1 LNRAAEIPGEKHILL
16 VEDDGI
22 VIEDIRACLG
32 RMGHVLRWVYGSG
45 DACVAAGIEGWGRR
59 PDLALLDVQLPGE
72 LDGIDVALR
81 LAGWGVPVV
90 FVTGIPEESILLRA
104 GEMAPVGFVRKP
116 FGEGELGSVLAGALG
131 VAGPVE
137 DVMLGRRE
145 SLEVLGRLAGG
156 FAHDFNNLLTVLL
169 GNLSLL
175 EAREGLAGDIHLATA
190 KGATL
195 EAQGLVQQ
203 LMPFAPGAIPVK
215 ERIELSGYLREL
227 LGRHVRV
234 GGVSYEIEMAGE
246 TWLEV
251 DRDQLWRA
259 LVNLLRN
266 AEQALGAGGGRILV
280 EAGRRRDGV
289 GTGLVEVAVV
299 DDGEGIAEGDLAR
312 VKEPFFTTRWDRHAS
327 GLGLAVCDMVAAG
340 HGGSFGV
347 WSRRGQGTRASL
359 WLPIA
364 APEQAGGDGAAK
376 RRPTGEVGRA
386 LGGRVLIL
394 EDEPLLARVMQ
405 LSLER
410 AGYVVEL
417 TERGEETVESYR
429 RGLEEGRCPALVVMD
444 LSVPGGMGGA
454 ETLWRL
460 REIDPLVK
468 AIVSSGYSDDPIM
481 SEHERHGFSGRLAKP
496 YEPDE
501 LVRLV
506 GEVLGAGRG
515 RAGEGWPGGEPPLPA
530 G

>member
-1 LNRAAEIPGEKHILL
+1 LNQAAKISGEKHILL

-32 RMGHVLRWVYGSG
+32 RMGHVLSWVYGSG
-45 DACVAAGIEGWGRR
+45 DACVAAGVEGWGWR

-72 LDGIDVALR
+72 LDGIDVARR

-90 FVTGIPEESILLRA
+90 FVTGTPEESVLLRA
-104 GEMAPVGFVRKP
+104 GELAPAGFVRKP
-116 FGEGELGSVLAGALG
+116 FGEGELGRVIAGVLG
-131 VAGPVE
+131 VAGRVE
-137 DVMLGRRE
+137 DGMVGRRE
-145 SLEVLGRLAGG
+145 SLEVLARLAGG

-175 EAREGLAGDIHLATA
+175 EGREGLAGDIHLATA

-203 LMPFAPGAIPVK
+203 LMPFARGASPMK
-215 ERIELSGYLREL
+215 ERIELSGYLGEL
-227 LGRHVRV
+227 LGRHARV
-234 GGVSYEIEMAGE
+234 GGVSYGIELAGE
-246 TWLEV
+246 IWLEA
-251 DRDQLWRA
+251 DRDQLGRA

-266 AEQALGAGGGRILV
+266 AEQGLGAGGGRIRMEV
-280 EAGRRRDGV
+280 GKGRDGV
-289 GTGLVEVAVV
+289 GPGLVEVAVI

-312 VKEPFFTTRWDRHAS
+312 VKEPFFTTRKDRHAS

-340 HGGSFGV
+340 HGGRLEI
-347 WSRRGQGTRASL
+347 WSRPGEGTRASL
-359 WLPIA
+359 WLPM
-364 APEQAGGDGAAK
+364 AGAELGGGGGFGVRGPA
-376 RRPTGEVGRA
+376 GEVGRG
-386 LGGRVLIL
+386 LGERILIL
-394 EDEPLLARVMQ
+394 EDEPLVARVMQ
-405 LSLER
+405 MSLER
-410 AGYVVEL
+410 AGYAVEL

-429 RGLEEGRCPALVVMD
+429 RGLEEGRCAQLVVMD

-454 ETLWRL
+454 ETLGRL

-501 LVRLV
+501 LVQLV
-506 GEVLGAGRG
+506 GEVLGVGCS
-515 RAGEGWPGGEPPLPA
+515 
-530 G
+530 